1 MDMEK
6 LKVYYGWSKINAVRK
21 KRSLS
26 VMFENDLSCRRERGQ
41 RVLSAT
47 QDTVFV
53 RYQDEEE
60 MTDTK
65 AQNRIFTGY
74 DLFLDEKPFNGS
86 LELLLESNSEAD
98 KNHVSKNMRERITE
112 ALRKAFMLAN
122 PDYREPGG
130 QLSLKFG
137 E

>member
-60 MTDTK
+60 MTDVK

>member
-60 MTDTK
+60 MTEQQRVG
-65 AQNRIFTGY
+65 ANRVVH
-74 DLFLDEKPFNGS
+74 
-86 LELLLESNSEAD
+86 A
-98 KNHVSKNMRERITE
+98 
-112 ALRKAFMLAN
+112 
-122 PDYREPGG
+122 
-130 QLSLKFG
+130 
-137 E
+137 

>member
-1 MDMEK
+1 MQ
-6 LKVYYGWSKINAVRK
+6 YARNAH
-21 KRSLS
+21 
-26 VMFENDLSCRRERGQ
+26 FLSCLKMTSHVAGTED
-41 RVLSAT
+41 SACCLRN
-47 QDTVFV
+47 DA
-53 RYQDEEE
+53 
-60 MTDTK
+60 K

>member
-1 MDMEK
+1 
-6 LKVYYGWSKINAVRK
+6 
-21 KRSLS
+21 
-26 VMFENDLSCRRERGQ
+26 
-41 RVLSAT
+41 
-47 QDTVFV
+47 
-53 RYQDEEE
+53 
-60 MTDTK
+60 MTDAK
-65 AQNRIFTGY
+65 AQNRMFTGY

>member
-1 MDMEK
+1 MMDMEK

-60 MTDTK
+60 MTDAK

-86 LELLLESNSEAD
+86 LELLLESTAKRIRTTYPRTCAS
-98 KNHVSKNMRERITE
+98 VSPK
-112 ALRKAFMLAN
+112 L
-122 PDYREPGG
+122 
-130 QLSLKFG
+130 FG
-137 E
+137 KRSC